1 MERLLELTD
10 IEVRMGFVASCV
22 EAALQNTWGVLI
34 LKCTGG

>member
-22 EAALQNTWGVLI
+22 EAAAKHVGVYLS
-34 LKCTGG
+34 